1 MSSTSRQLVAILFAD
16 IQGYTALMQR
26 DEARAIQLRDK
37 FQKDLEKEIKWR
49 GGRIA
54 IFSGDGALCVFK
66 SAIEAVRAAIAVQDK
81 MLEEPIVPL
90 RIGIHTGDV
99 VTEGKNV
106 YGDGVN
112 VASRLESFAV
122 AGSVFISGKVADEI
136 KNQPGIEIVPLGKF
150 EFKNIHV
157 PVEIFAIKNNK
168 LVVPKKEELTGKGNR
183 IARKRY
189 SPKRIWI
196 GAALLLA
203 LLILSFFAYKKY
215 GSSTAAANSAEL
227 QLNTIAVLPFANL
240 SGQKDDEY
248 FADGM
253 CDEILTQISK
263 ISAINVLSRTSTLQ
277 FRDTKKTMK
286 EIGEQIGADVLLEG
300 SVQKF
305 KDQVR
310 IIVKLINA
318 ANDKPLWAETYD
330 RELKDVFFIQS
341 DIAEQIAQAL
351 NATLT
356 KREEQLFSEKPT
368 ENLKAFDL
376 YLRGNKYAD
385 GFWNDTKMEEVP
397 DAIRMYEQAIALDPK
412 FLEAYNGLIA
422 LYTEISWRKPV
433 VNYEDY
439 RVKAKEWL
447 DKMVD
452 LKIDKPIVH
461 AAIYIYKYEG
471 ERDYRGAL
479 TECDLIDKYYDN
491 DKQTIDMRA
500 YVLRRMGRID
510 ESLRLFLRQARAY
523 PKQAYL
529 HSEIASTYGLLR
541 NADSAIYHSDKTIQ
555 LHPDNA
561 GFYVEKA
568 AFYVNLKGDISR
580 AKEILKSGASFID
593 TTEFTDFRTYLDM
606 LEGNYSSAIP
616 RLSNRADSMWDLS
629 QSNVQTNVQKI
640 AIMLNN
646 QGNKESAR
654 LYFKK
659 SFDIISRL
667 VHLHPEDFRMH
678 SALGVAYAGLG
689 EKEKAIA
696 EGIKA
701 RDMMPVSKDAVVGI
715 GPLQNLA
722 LIYTLLDDQDKAID
736 ILEQLLKMPF
746 GWDDSN
752 TIPLYRA
759 YPDWKLLQTNPRF
772 KKLIQ

>member
-1 MSSTSRQLVAILFAD
+1 MSNTSRQLVAILFAD

-26 DEARAIQLRDK
+26 DEAKAIQLRDK
-37 FQKDLEKEIKWR
+37 FQKDLEREIKWR

-54 IFSGDGALCVFK
+54 VFSGDGALCVFK

-150 EFKNIHV
+150 EFKNIHA

-168 LVVPKKEELTGKGNR
+168 LIVPKKQELTGKGSR
-183 IARKRY
+183 IGRKRY

-196 GAALLLA
+196 GAVALLA

-215 GSSTAAANSAEL
+215 SSPMAAANSAGP

-318 ANDKPLWAETYD
+318 SSDKPLWAETYD

-356 KREEQLFSEKPT
+356 KREEELFSEKPT

-385 GFWNDTKMEEVP
+385 GFWNNTKMEEIH

-439 RVKAKEWL
+439 RIKAKEWL
-447 DKMVD
+447 DKMIE

-479 TECDLIDKYYDN
+479 IECDLIDKYYGN

-500 YVLRRMGRID
+500 YVLRRMGKI
-510 ESLRLFLRQARAY
+510 EEALSLFLRQARAY
-523 PKQAYL
+523 PKQAFL
-529 HSEIASTYGLLR
+529 HSEIAGTYSLLR

-555 LHPDNA
+555 LRPDNA
-561 GFYVEKA
+561 GFYIEKA
-568 AFYVNLKGDISR
+568 VHCINLNGDIPR
-580 AKEILKSGASFID
+580 AKEILKSGASFVD
-593 TTEFTDFRTYLDM
+593 TTEFSDTRIYLDM
-606 LEGNYSSAIP
+606 LEGKYGSAILG
-616 RLSNRADSMWDLS
+616 LSNRADSMWDLS
-629 QSNVQTNVQKI
+629 QSHVTTNAEAI
-640 AIMLNN
+640 AVMLNN
-646 QGNKESAR
+646 DGNKENAKV
-654 LYFKK
+654 YFRK
-659 SFDIISRL
+659 SLDMVSRL
-667 VHLHPEDFRMH
+667 VRLHPEDFRMH
-678 SALGVAYAGLG
+678 SALGIAYAGLG
-689 EKEKAIA
+689 ERERAIT

-701 RDMMPVSKDAVVGI
+701 RDMMPVSTDAIIGI
-715 GPLQNLA
+715 APLQNLA
-722 LIYTLLDDQDKAID
+722 LIYTLLSDQDKAID

-752 TIPLYRA
+752 NIPLYRTD
-759 YPDWKLLQTNPRF
+759 PSWKLLQNNPRF